1 MDLFL
6 FIVTFV
12 AGITVGE
19 LMALYKVRKI
29 INKIASDKGINLQRQ
44 IEIMYQDGEDSIEL
58 NTKIESLK
66 TERIEDILY
75 LYHRDSNNFVCQA
88 STLEELATMAKQYK
102 NIKMATVIHDEQVF
116 VFNDGEVRK
125 YNDRENKLT
134 PIS

>member
-6 FIVTFV
+6 FIVVFV
-12 AGITVGE
+12 AGVTVGE
-19 LMALYKVRKI
+19 LAALYKVRKI
-29 INKIASDKGINLQRQ
+29 INKIASDRGIDLQRQ
-44 IEIMYQDGEDSIEL
+44 IEKIYVDGESSVKLEPNIA
-58 NTKIESLK
+58 SLK
-66 TERIEDILY
+66 IERIEDILY
-75 LYHRDSNNFVCQA
+75 LYHRDSDSFVCQA
-88 STLEELATMAKQYK
+88 GTLEELATIANQYK